1 MTITSRRGAA
11 FDAIIFAAAV
21 FAVAATMIVP
31 AGAQQLPRLDVDP
44 VCRGIAGHAGS
55 AGERG
60 GPDLSYRSCV
70 ASELRVRRRLAR
82 QWSGFSPAARA
93 NCVGSVNAGGL
104 PSYTGLLTCLQTARA
119 AARLRT
125 EAGRKH

>member
-1 MTITSRRGAA
+1 MTITSQRGAA

-55 AGERG
+55 PGERG

-70 ASELRVRRRLAR
+70 ASELRVRKRLAQ

-93 NCVGSVNAGGL
+93 SCVGSVNAGGL
-104 PSYTGLLTCLQTARA
+104 PSYTELLTCLQTARA
-119 AARLRT
+119 AARLRAS
-125 EAGRKH
+125 AGGKH